1 MPSCSLGDRQ
11 EEGALGGWSRE
22 PPGLSSK
29 GNAHPTRAGAAE
41 IPEGPEAQM
50 KHGKRRAS
58 TSWRQLPWMNAY
70 WLRPLPRVMTSA
82 GLTPWE
88 VLGER
93 LLGPWWA
100 QPICSKDPSPL
111 HP

>member
-1 MPSCSLGDRQ
+1 M
-11 EEGALGGWSRE
+11 E
-22 PPGLSSK
+22 PRTARFVLK
-29 GNAHPTRAGAAE
+29 GQRTPHTGAAE